1 MVQLKALTSE
11 TIETLNQRV
20 SVRDYSDKPLDDA
33 TVLTILNAARRTA
46 TSSNTQTYSFI
57 VVRDAETKQTL
68 SVLAGHQKHIVT
80 CPVFIAVCRSH
91 QAANFCADT

>member
-1 MVQLKALTSE
+1 VVQLKALTSE